1 MPFEDTAV
9 SRSIIILR
17 RIFDNMNGL
26 VERADKG
33 VGSNANIARQN
44 MNENITR
51 AGAPLELDS
60 SVNTLT

>member
-1 MPFEDTAV
+1 
-9 SRSIIILR
+9 
-17 RIFDNMNGL
+17 MNGL
-26 VERADKG
+26 VDRADKG
-33 VGSNANIARQN
+33 VGSNADIAGQN